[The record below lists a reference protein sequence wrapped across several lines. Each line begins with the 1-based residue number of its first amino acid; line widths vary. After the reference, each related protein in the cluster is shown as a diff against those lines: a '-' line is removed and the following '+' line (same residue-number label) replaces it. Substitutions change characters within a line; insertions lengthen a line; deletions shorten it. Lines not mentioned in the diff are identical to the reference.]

1 MIVRNQCKINIGIPQ
16 TGSMQ
21 NDDWVI
27 EFIEPLERR
36 GKSPSYLP
44 NSHKISIKGGCSRK
58 LKSTS
63 TMISDLAKIRREV
76 QVTGIN
82 VMSGVKTPKF
92 GSFKLNY
99 HIMKTYI
106 KKDLI
111 ETVADFEIKNSG
123 ETTEA
128 NLKFPAKISQIR
140 IAMSQLSDVIDKSA
154 KVNPDEALAAFL
166 NLITSERLI
175 SPWLQPT
182 IFSETSIDEMEKAKG
197 LINQLEDSI
206 EQIEADLTDDQ
217 RSDLEL
223 INSTINSLEELD
235 VRRDKFLEDAPGFSK
250 PPTTFEKRSNG
261 IFYAGKVLEFPRMI
275 IENSSIKPLPSTGL
289 PTLIIYALKESNSP
303 HAIDKNGGIET
314 LTQLSLSSID
324 ENCLANLEARRDE
337 KISLSFMERQFG
349 KGAMLKKEQ
358 KEFARNIEEVHDWVS
373 DFSSRH
379 PGLKGGAAE
388 LLGEYNSI
396 VDSANEAMIGSLF
409 FPKLENY

>member
-1 MIVRNQCKINIGIPQ
+1 
-16 TGSMQ
+16 MQ
-21 NDDWVI
+21 NDDWMI

-44 NSHKISIKGGCSRK
+44 NSPHKISIKGGGSRK

-76 QVTGIN
+76 QVTGIY
-82 VMSGVKTPKF
+82 VMSGVKPRFSTD
-92 GSFKLNY
+92 KLNY
-99 HIMKTYI
+99 HIMKNYI

-111 ETVADFEIKNSG
+111 ETVADIEIKNSG
-123 ETTEA
+123 ETTEI
-128 NLKFPAKISQIR
+128 NLKFPAKISQVR
-140 IAMSQLSDVIDKSA
+140 SAMSQLSDVIDKSNKA
-154 KVNPDEALAAFL
+154 NPDESLAAFL

-206 EQIEADLTDDQ
+206 EQIEADMTDTQ

-275 IENSSIKPLPSTGL
+275 IENSSIKPLPVSYTHLTL
-289 PTLIIYALKESNSP
+289 PTRCS
-303 HAIDKNGGIET
+303 
-314 LTQLSLSSID
+314 
-324 ENCLANLEARRDE
+324 
-337 KISLSFMERQFG
+337 
-349 KGAMLKKEQ
+349 
-358 KEFARNIEEVHDWVS
+358 V
-373 DFSSRH
+373 
-379 PGLKGGAAE
+379 
-388 LLGEYNSI
+388 
-396 VDSANEAMIGSLF
+396 
-409 FPKLENY
+409 